1 MSLRNKSMIKTN
13 LEKALAVMLI
23 VAALVIANYHM
34 ALRTAWENQLSQA
47 KMVNPQ
53 HSKPK

>member
-1 MSLRNKSMIKTN
+1 MIKTN

-34 ALRTAWENQLSQA
+34 ALRTAWKNQLSQA